1 MASTGGRFWLKG
13 LSKRGQYIRFL
24 SVASPLKALGD
35 GAANK
40 WILTQQHRIGPGKP
54 LWGESGP
61 SQACS
66 SQVDTQT
73 H

>member
-1 MASTGGRFWLKG
+1 MESTGGRFWLKG
-13 LSKRGQYIRFL
+13 LSKRGQYILFL

-35 GAANK
+35 GAAQK
-40 WILTQQHRIGPGKP
+40 WLLTQHPRSGPGKP